1 MTEARLTSHRV
12 RGPPPY
18 WALTP
23 FRHPPT
29 MTATDGNGEAQ
40 AMTIVSV
47 GLSHRITP
55 VELLEKLVVPSAQLD
70 DVLARLHGSPDIDEV
85 VVLSTCNRLEVYAAT
100 RGPVAEVT
108 AAVADL
114 MAARGPVPVGEY
126 LRTART
132 RVDAA
137 AVEHLFTVACGL
149 DSMAVG
155 EDQIVAQLK
164 AATHSATEAGT
175 TGPVLTRLVDA
186 ALRASKRA
194 RTRTGISTAG
204 ISLARAGLQLAGDA
218 LGGLGDRSALVL
230 GTGGAGKLAV
240 RLLHDAGVRQLSV
253 AGRNELAATRLAA
266 SVGGTPLRA
275 DDVPAALADTDLLVT
290 ATGCVTPLVLA
301 EQVRAARTAGSGRP
315 MFVLDLGMPADV
327 ESEVGRLPGVTL
339 VDIEALGRHLAETRR
354 PDEVPAV
361 RAIIAEE
368 VAAFVDA
375 QRGAESGPVIGAMRA
390 RVDALAAPEL
400 VRLYGRLPDLTEQH
414 RVETEAAV
422 RRILGKFLHEPTV
435 RARGLAAD
443 PDGRVYV
450 EALRRLFDPAVSEA
464 MP

>member
-1 MTEARLTSHRV
+1 
-12 RGPPPY
+12 
-18 WALTP
+18 
-23 FRHPPT
+23 
-29 MTATDGNGEAQ
+29 
-40 AMTIVSV
+40 MTIVSI
-47 GLSHRITP
+47 GLSHRVTP

-70 DVLARLHGSPDIDEV
+70 DVLARLYGTPAIDEV

-100 RGPVAEVT
+100 TGPVEDVT
-108 AAVADL
+108 RAVAHL

-126 LRTART
+126 LQTAST

-155 EDQIVAQLK
+155 EDQIVGQLK

-186 ALRASKRA
+186 ALRVSKRA
-194 RTRTGISTAG
+194 RTQTGISSAG
-204 ISLARAGLQLAGDA
+204 ISLARTGLELAGDA
-218 LGGLGDRSALVL
+218 LGGLGDRHALVL

-240 RLLHDAGVRQLSV
+240 RLLHQAGVGRLSV

-266 SVGGTPLRA
+266 SVGGTPVRA
-275 DDVPAALADTDLLVT
+275 GDVHTALADTDLLVT
-290 ATGCVTPLVLA
+290 ATGCLAPLVLA

-315 MFVLDLGMPADV
+315 MIVLDLGMPPDV
-327 ESEVGRLPGVTL
+327 ESEVGRLAGVTL
-339 VDIEALGRHLAETRR
+339 VDIAALGRHLAEARR
-354 PDEVPAV
+354 PDEIPVV

-368 VAAFVDA
+368 VAACVDA

-390 RVDALAAPEL
+390 RVDALAASEL
-400 VRLYGRLPDLTEQH
+400 VRLQGRIPDLTEQH

-422 RRILGKFLHEPTV
+422 HRILRKFLHEPTV
-435 RARGLAAD
+435 RARELAAD

-464 MP
+464 LP